1 MSVDGEKLYS
11 KLDNAMGMNDGGI
24 PGLISEEEAI
34 ARQGASKF
42 AARLILVLAL
52 FFALIGFWAATSEI
66 DKIARGDGKV
76 IPSGQNK
83 VVQHLEGGIVKAI
96 KVREG
101 DVVKKGQILVVIDST
116 PSKARLQEKVQEFR
130 ALRARAARLRAE
142 ADGKKDID
150 FAKDLMS
157 AAPAAVLREKKAFKS
172 RKRQRDAELA
182 ILIQQVRQ
190 RARELEEVKSSVK
203 RLGTML
209 PSILKELRET
219 ELGYR
224 QGNAPLFDV
233 IKIRRQYNEVK
244 GQHRTE
250 KLKVPRAAA
259 SLCEAEGK
267 LKARRNALLAE
278 VRKELADTE
287 NKIDSLRP
295 LIESGTDEVKRTAI
309 RSPVTGTVN
318 RVSLTTV
325 GGVVKPGEALVEI
338 VPNGSSLIIEARIKP
353 KDRAFLHPGQEAT
366 VKVSAYDFSI
376 FGGLE
381 GKVIEIS
388 ADAIDDENKKGE
400 TYFRVRIRTNQ
411 NFLQRD
417 GRRYPIIPGMTGTV
431 DIRTGK
437 KTVLDSVLAPV
448 YRIVNES
455 LRER

>member
-1 MSVDGEKLYS
+1 MDGERIFR
-11 KLDNAMGMNDGGI
+11 KLDDAMGVNEAGI

-34 ARQGASKF
+34 ARQGATKF
-42 AARLILVLAL
+42 AGRLALILAL
-52 FFALIGFWAATSEI
+52 FFALTGFWAATSKI
-66 DKIARGDGKV
+66 DEIARGDGKV

-83 VVQHLEGGIVKAI
+83 VVQHLEGGVVKAI
-96 KVREG
+96 MVREG
-101 DVVKKGQILVVIDST
+101 DTVEKGQVLVVIDST
-116 PSKARLQEKVQEFR
+116 PSKARLQEKVQEFH
-130 ALRARAARLRAE
+130 ALQARAARLAAE
-142 ADGKKDID
+142 ATGKDAVD
-150 FAKDLMS
+150 FAADLQK
-157 AAPAAVLREKKAFKS
+157 AAPAAVLRESKSFKS
-172 RKRQRDAELA
+172 RKAQRDAELA

-190 RARELEEVKSSVK
+190 RARELKEVESSVK

-209 PSILKELRET
+209 PSIRKELRET

-233 IKIRRQYNEVK
+233 IKIRRQYNEVA
-244 GQHRTE
+244 GQYRTE
-250 KLKVPRAAA
+250 QLKVPRAAA
-259 SLCEAEGK
+259 SWREAKSTLES
-267 LKARRNALLAE
+267 RRNALLAE

-287 NKIDSLRP
+287 NRIDSLRP
-295 LIESGTDEVKRTAI
+295 LIDSGTDEVKRTAI
-309 RSPVTGTVN
+309 RAPVGGTVN

-338 VPNGSSLIIEARIKP
+338 VPAGGSLIVEARIAP
-353 KDRAFLHPGQEAT
+353 KDRAFLHPGQAAT

-381 GKVIEIS
+381 GKVVEIS
-388 ADAIDDENKKGE
+388 ADAIEDENKQGE
-400 TYFRVRIRTNQ
+400 TYFRVRIKTGR
-411 NFLQRD
+411 NFLERR

>member
-1 MSVDGEKLYS
+1 MDGERLFQ
-11 KLDNAMGMNDGGI
+11 KLDDAMGVNDAAI

-34 ARQGASKF
+34 ARRGASKF
-42 AARLILVLAL
+42 AGRLVLILAL

-83 VVQHLEGGIVKAI
+83 VVQHLEGGVVKAI

-101 DVVKKGQILVVIDST
+101 DTVKKGQILVVIDST
-116 PSKARLQEKVQEFR
+116 PSKARLQEKVQEFY
-130 ALRARAARLRAE
+130 ALQARAARLTAE
-142 ADGKKDID
+142 ANRKASVT
-150 FAKDLMS
+150 FAADLMK
-157 AAPAAVLREKKAFKS
+157 AAPAAVLREKKSFKS
-172 RKRQRDAELA
+172 RKTQRDAELA

-203 RLGTML
+203 RLSTML
-209 PSILKELRET
+209 PSIKKEMRET

-224 QGNAPLFDV
+224 QGNAPFFDV
-233 IKIRRQYNEVK
+233 IKIRRQYNEVA
-244 GQHRTE
+244 GQLRTE

-259 SLCEAEGK
+259 SWREANST
-267 LKARRNALLAE
+267 LKSRRNALLAD

-309 RSPVTGTVN
+309 RSPVNGTVN
-318 RVSLTTV
+318 RVSLTTI
-325 GGVVKPGEALVEI
+325 GAVVKPGEALVEV
-338 VPNGSSLIIEARIKP
+338 VPAGSSLIIEAKIQP
-353 KDRAFLHPGQEAT
+353 KDRAFLHPGQDAT

-376 FGGLE
+376 FGGLD
-381 GKVIEIS
+381 GKVVEIS
-388 ADAIDDENKKGE
+388 ADAIEDENKKGE
-400 TYFRVRIRTNQ
+400 TYFRVRIKTNQ
-411 NFLQRD
+411 NFLARH
-417 GRRYPIIPGMTGTV
+417 GRRYPIIPGMTGSV